1 MPHKPG
7 ESWNV
12 VCQLIELEE
21 AYPDKFKQ
29 RVISPGHEVFQVFAD
44 VMELEMGTGRRT
56 GARLRRWASAFP
68 IGAGRWGLGFEF
80 NGEGFQDL
88 RLASTARQ
96 VKNVSG
102 EMHLE

>member
-1 MPHKPG
+1 MVHLGVSQTVTTALKIVLYCSCTLLGRLNVRGPRLEHVPHKPG

-29 RVISPGHEVFQVFAD
+29 RGISPGHEVFQVFAD

-56 GARLRRWASAFP
+56 GARLRR
-68 IGAGRWGLGFEF
+68 
-80 NGEGFQDL
+80 
-88 RLASTARQ
+88 
-96 VKNVSG
+96 
-102 EMHLE
+102 